1 MHGHERFSKPIPFLL
16 MSRRIEI
23 ELTSA
28 QDDGTW
34 TWRAAGAKNPKGVL
48 DGSVLP
54 SDVTIGK
61 VLKVEVVQGIDGITV
76 QSVIGSRQ
84 RSESSEVLELIG
96 GADFDPVVETR
107 AKRDRR
113 EGGRDRGRNNNRRR
127 RDDDEGGKGSSRRPR
142 RDSQR
147 QGPRFTPPPE
157 LPQRPK
163 PKRLKAQRNHRNE
176 VLAGLPEEQRPIAEL
191 ALQGIAAVRSRLK
204 AENEKATSEGRAT
217 MPEASVLQLA
227 EKLLP
232 QLRVAEWYDRAES
245 AQKLAGDIDLRDL
258 RSVVAASDDPMVAR
272 DKGTRALA
280 DELRELLRTRQ
291 EEELQLWFGDVD
303 AALAIGR
310 VIRALRLSSQPPKAG
325 VPFPAEISQ
334 RLVDSTN
341 ATLTPVETAERWIA
355 VLEAAAFSP
364 IHLLIAPMGLPEKIT
379 DDLTA
384 TVKRLAPAIPQVAAL
399 FGIEVE
405 EGAAMP
411 RPLRSNPAKERR
423 EKKNAAKSQRPK
435 NGKASAAAQNPPETE
450 EAGSRAGSQGDDPTA
465 QVNQPEAAVDLGDAV
480 ETEPSRG
487 TETAVEAGET
497 SAHDD
502 STAEPESA
510 PGEAATG
517 AADEASDEPEVRPS
531 QTAEDSA

>member
-1 MHGHERFSKPIPFLL
+1 

-54 SDVTIGK
+54 SDATVGK
-61 VLKVEVVQGIDGITV
+61 VLKVEVVQGVDGITV
-76 QSVIGSRQ
+76 QSVVGGRQ
-84 RSESSEVLELIG
+84 RSASSEVLELIG
-96 GADFDPVVETR
+96 GADFDPIVETR
-107 AKRDRR
+107 AKRGRR
-113 EGGRDRGRNNNRRR
+113 EGGRGGGRDRGRNNNRRR
-127 RDDDEGGKGSSRRPR
+127 RDDNDGGEGSSRRPR
-142 RDSQR
+142 DNQR
-147 QGPRFTPPPE
+147 RGPRFTPPPE

-163 PKRLKAQRNHRNE
+163 PKRLKAQRAHRNE

-191 ALQGIAAVRSRLK
+191 ALQGMAAVRTRLK
-204 AENEKATSEGRAT
+204 AENEKATTEGRAT

-232 QLRVAEWYDRAES
+232 QLRVAEWYDRAE
-245 AQKLAGDIDLRDL
+245 AAKKLAGDIDLRDL

-325 VPFPAEISQ
+325 VPFPAEISR
-334 RLVDSTN
+334 RLVDSAN

-364 IHLLIAPMGLPEKIT
+364 IHLLIAPMGLPENIT

-384 TVKRLAPAIPQVAAL
+384 TVRRLAPAIPQVAAL
-399 FGIEVE
+399 FGIEVA

-411 RPLRSNPAKERR
+411 RPLRNNPAKERR
-423 EKKNAAKSQRPK
+423 EKKAAAKSQRPK
-435 NGKASAAAQNPPETE
+435 NDKASAATENPPQAE
-450 EAGSRAGSQGDDPTA
+450 EATSEADSQAEDVTTA
-465 QVNQPEAAVDLGDAV
+465 QIDQPQTVVESDAAATAATSS
-480 ETEPSRG
+480 E
-487 TETAVEAGET
+487 TETAAEAEESSTQDGSAAQPESVQDGAVTDGDDEAAGEPEET
-497 SAHDD
+497 PSD
-502 STAEPESA
+502 ST
-510 PGEAATG
+510 
-517 AADEASDEPEVRPS
+517 
-531 QTAEDSA
+531 EDNA